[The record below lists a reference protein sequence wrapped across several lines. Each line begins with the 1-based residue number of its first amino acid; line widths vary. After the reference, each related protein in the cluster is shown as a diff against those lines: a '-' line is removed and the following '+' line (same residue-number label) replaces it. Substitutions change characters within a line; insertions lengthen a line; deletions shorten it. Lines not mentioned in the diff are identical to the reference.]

1 MWTKKISIVKIK
13 TIIIAHKMGAKII
26 IRFSDTET
34 EKKPDCHKHP
44 FSNDMAI
51 NNILISN

>member
-1 MWTKKISIVKIK
+1 MSIVKIK
-13 TIIIAHKMGAKII
+13 TIIIAHKMDAKII
-26 IRFSDTET
+26 IRFSDIET
-34 EKKPDCHKHP
+34 EKKKNDCHKHP